1 MSEKEPEREE
11 ISDQNPETNSPGA
24 IPAPGVEASEVE
36 SVKEE
41 REVKE
46 VMGEEQATSDS
57 LIPATGLSHFVMF
70 LMRDYLGLRLPVCLL
85 TPL

>member
-24 IPAPGVEASEVE
+24 IPAPGVEVE

-41 REVKE
+41 MEVKE
-46 VMGEEQATSDS
+46 VMVEEQATSDS

-70 LMRDYLGLRLPVCLL
+70 LMRDYIGPRVPVSSHRS
-85 TPL
+85 